1 MIDSAPPGYLPVRN
15 TRHVMREPLFIRGW
29 MARCAAISVRILG
42 VLLLAASPSAA
53 QDAGGTAATAAEHCS
68 GDNGGI
74 TLPPGFC
81 ATVFADNVGHAR
93 QKGVAPNG
101 GGYVNTWSGTYYR
114 HDTPPPPPFLPPPPH
129 TTPPGRPP

>member
-1 MIDSAPPGYLPVRN
+1 M
-15 TRHVMREPLFIRGW
+15 HVMREPLFIRGW

-93 QKGVAPNG
+93 QMVVAPNG
-101 GGYVNTWSGTYYR
+101 VVYVNT
-114 HDTPPPPPFLPPPPH
+114 
-129 TTPPGRPP
+129 